1 MRQMTIQ
8 EKPQVNGASNWEA
21 GKGPG
26 ARERETSRLCR
37 LSIVPGVDNQPVL
50 VGGNLQG
57 LNTADQVW
65 AGFLKAAA
73 STGWALAWR
82 RQDQE
87 TDSLGLS

>member
-1 MRQMTIQ
+1 MRHMTIQ

-21 GKGPG
+21 GKGRG
-26 ARERETSRLCR
+26 TRERVTSRLSR

-65 AGFLKAAA
+65 AGFLEAAA
-73 STGWALAWR
+73 STGWALARR